1 MNKITDFLKGLLK
14 KWRDMG
20 TGKKAAIILVVAG
33 LLTGIIMLSA
43 YVDKASYDVLFS
55 NLDPQDSGRIIE
67 KLKSENIKYKVHD
80 NTILVPKDKAAE
92 LRMEVALDTA
102 YQIKGY
108 EIFDES
114 KFGVTDTEA
123 KIMYKRALEGE
134 LARTIKSMDEV
145 ENARVHL
152 AIPDDSV
159 FVRETEKATASVIIK
174 PRGLK
179 TLTAEQV
186 KAIVALVS
194 GSVKDL
200 PKENIQVL
208 DTYGNLLSEN
218 IFDEYQGGTVST
230 SKQQEFE
237 RLFEKRLEDDVKQML
252 ESVFGQGKIAIK
264 VNSDLNFDSKEIT
277 TIKYDKENV
286 VERSKRIIEDKSKD
300 KSSSGDSTGVDAQ
313 FEDDSYAFK
322 DDSGSDSS
330 YERKDETVNYEVGQT
345 QENVVKAPGEVTR
358 ITVSVIIDSDT
369 DRIGNLEKDEIKN
382 IVGAAIGYDEKRG
395 DTINI
400 SAMPFDTERQD
411 TAKKEMEIM
420 EKAAAKER
428 LIRTIVYSVLGLFI
442 LVFLIIAISKI
453 SKGKNKAEKP
463 SLDVVVGGNEGI
475 IPKQP
480 ISYEPVL
487 DVDDDKMSFEKEI
500 QNYANKKPDQ
510 VVEVIRT
517 WLSED
522 DSR

>member
-1 MNKITDFLKGLLK
+1 MNKIIDFFNSLLK
-14 KWRDMG
+14 KWRDMSIG
-20 TGKKAAIILVVAG
+20 RKVAIILIATGV
-33 LLTGIIMLSA
+33 LTGIIMISS
-43 YVDKASYDVLFS
+43 YVNKASYAVLFS

-67 KLKSENIKYKVHD
+67 KLKSENIKYKVND

-92 LRMEVALDTA
+92 IRMEVALDTS

-186 KAIVALVS
+186 KAVIALVS

-200 PKENIQVL
+200 PKENIQIL

-218 IFDEYQGGTVST
+218 LFDDAQGGTVST
-230 SKQQEFE
+230 SKQHEFE
-237 RLFEKRLEDDVKQML
+237 KLFEKRLESDIKQML
-252 ESVFGQGKIAIK
+252 EAVFGQGKIAIK

-277 TIKYDKENV
+277 TIRYDKENV
-286 VERSKRIIEDKSKD
+286 VEISSRIIEEKSKD
-300 KSSSGDSTGVDAQ
+300 NSGGGDTTGLDAQ
-313 FEDDSYAFK
+313 FGDDSYEFT
-322 DDSGSDSS
+322 DDSATGSS
-330 YERKDETVNYEVGQT
+330 YEKKDETVNSEVGKT
-345 QENVVKAPGEVTR
+345 QENVIKAPGEVTR
-358 ITVSVIIDSDT
+358 ITVSVIIDSDRFE
-369 DRIGNLEKDEIKN
+369 DVEKNEVKN
-382 IVGAAIGYDEKRG
+382 IVAAAIGYDEKRG

-400 SAMPFDTERQD
+400 SAMPFNTERQD
-411 TAKKEMEIM
+411 IAKKEMELM
-420 EKAAAKER
+420 EKAAKKEK
-428 LIRTIVYSVLGLFI
+428 LIRTIIYSVFGTLFI
-442 LVFLIIAISKI
+442 IIFIILIAKLSKR
-453 SKGKNKAEKP
+453 KNRDEKP
-463 SLDVVVGGNEGI
+463 SLDVVVGDKGGI

-480 ISYEPVL
+480 IAYEPVL
-487 DVDDDKMSFEKEI
+487 EEDDDKMSFEKEI